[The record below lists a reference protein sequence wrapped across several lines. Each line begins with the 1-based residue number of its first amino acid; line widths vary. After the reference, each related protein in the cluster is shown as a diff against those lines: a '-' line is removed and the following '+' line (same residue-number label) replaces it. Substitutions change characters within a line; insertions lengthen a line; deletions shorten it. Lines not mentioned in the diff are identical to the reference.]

1 MTFLELKR
9 QLDAMRSELSELV
22 NGGRSKEAID
32 QVMAMLELLQTKN
45 LALTL
50 ELARLRREHAGQRS
64 ERIDPTQLSM
74 MLEKASLSE
83 ELPEQDLAATEAEDD
98 RLNEEHEEAA
108 NGAGAREKRKPRRRR
123 PPASL
128 PRDVTRHELS
138 PEERMCVG
146 CEKPMGEIGVKR
158 TEILELVPAHFR
170 VKVDERVTYACS
182 RCKETVV
189 TAPGAPKLIRKGL
202 AGPGLM
208 AHVVQSKFEDNIPLS
223 HLVAIYARGGVSLST
238 LCGWIAQVA
247 GAAKP
252 LADRIHEKGISSD
265 HAQFDGSG
273 MPVLDRDDPN
283 GIRKGAMWCLVGDE
297 RYVSFRYARD
307 GTGEEGPWKFLK
319 DRKGTL
325 QADGASVFDR
335 LYTGEVANAT
345 EVGCWCHGRRKFEE
359 LKDTDMRVAYPLK
372 LIAQLYRV
380 ESLAQARG
388 LSPEERQTLRESRSL
403 PITERLERWIT
414 RTLKTEPPAS
424 ALAKACGYFVNQ
436 RQALMQFLWDGELP
450 LDTNFCERQIRSLVV
465 GRRNYLFAGSDRGAE
480 NAATLYT
487 IVRTA
492 ALAKID
498 TYAYLIQVIERL
510 AEKRFDSIDEL
521 LPENYTP
528 TPAPAPIEEPVPV

>member
-1 MTFLELKR
+1 
-9 QLDAMRSELSELV
+9 
-22 NGGRSKEAID
+22 
-32 QVMAMLELLQTKN
+32 
-45 LALTL
+45 
-50 ELARLRREHAGQRS
+50 
-64 ERIDPTQLSM
+64 
-74 MLEKASLSE
+74 
-83 ELPEQDLAATEAEDD
+83 
-98 RLNEEHEEAA
+98 
-108 NGAGAREKRKPRRRR
+108 
-123 PPASL
+123 
-128 PRDVTRHELS
+128 
-138 PEERMCVG
+138 
-146 CEKPMGEIGVKR
+146 
-158 TEILELVPAHFR
+158 
-170 VKVDERVTYACS
+170 
-182 RCKETVV
+182 
-189 TAPGAPKLIRKGL
+189 
-202 AGPGLM
+202 
-208 AHVVQSKFEDNIPLS
+208 
-223 HLVAIYARGGVSLST
+223 
-238 LCGWIAQVA
+238 
-247 GAAKP
+247 
-252 LADRIHEKGISSD
+252 
-265 HAQFDGSG
+265 
-273 MPVLDRDDPN
+273 
-283 GIRKGAMWCLVGDE
+283 
-297 RYVSFRYARD
+297 
-307 GTGEEGPWKFLK
+307 
-319 DRKGTL
+319 
-325 QADGASVFDR
+325 
-335 LYTGEVANAT
+335 
-345 EVGCWCHGRRKFEE
+345 
-359 LKDTDMRVAYPLK
+359 MRVAYPLK